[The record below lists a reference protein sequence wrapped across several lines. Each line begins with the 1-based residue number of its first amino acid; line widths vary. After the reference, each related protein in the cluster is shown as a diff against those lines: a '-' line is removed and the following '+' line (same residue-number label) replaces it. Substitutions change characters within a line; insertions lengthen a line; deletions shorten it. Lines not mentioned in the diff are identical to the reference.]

1 MASKAGAADRR
12 DGIVAFAFAVALALF
27 IALSWQKWPLV
38 TADSAREL
46 YVPFQMLHGQRIYED
61 FYYLYGP
68 VAPVLN
74 SALLAT
80 FGARLEVL
88 YVASLLN
95 LALILGLLYALAR
108 QLLGPWPSAAV
119 IFVFFTHFALGRDIW
134 GYAWPYAFAATYGV
148 TLGLTL
154 LLALARFMATGR
166 WCWLVL
172 GGVAM
177 GLSVVT
183 KLEYGFA
190 AAGLGAVFLAGR
202 GLLRPR
208 LALAEPGWR
217 GWAREALA
225 LGAPAIGVA
234 GAIVAAVLAR
244 VPLATVL
251 ESVWPVALMKAWNS
265 TGTWHGNAITWVTNA
280 KWVLLE
286 AGLVG
291 ALVGLAWLW
300 RFNRWAAGLGALALM
315 GLMTALRGPLGFYLD
330 NAHLYWM
337 GPGFLLL
344 FGVLAWVLTRV
355 AVAVRDRA
363 VLSDAVVLWGLI
375 ALYGCLVASRTLMT
389 GYNDY
394 TRYQAPVALI
404 AWVALLAV
412 WLPGWLRQRN
422 WLPDARPVLA
432 GLTAVLLL
440 LGGRHVAV
448 QASSYAA
455 PHVPVSGP
463 VGTVMAEAA
472 FGVPFNEALAFVK
485 ARLRAGEAIVAAP
498 NEASFYLFTGV
509 DNVLKEDQLFYGYLT
524 TPESQHA
531 AIKRMA
537 DRRVRYV
544 LLSNYGLGDLRFGE
558 TYMQELGA
566 WLKRDCKQVA
576 RYGTE
581 TYRIT
586 VYETP
591 FATAPALAR

>member
-1 MASKAGAADRR
+1 MGSDDEVTRR
-12 DGIVAFAFAVALALF
+12 DGLVALAFAVAFAFF

-46 YVPFQMLHGQRIYED
+46 YVPFQMLRGQRLYED

-74 SALLAT
+74 SALLAA

-95 LALILGLLYALAR
+95 LALIMGLLYALAR
-108 QLLGPWPSAAV
+108 QLLGPWPSAMV
-119 IFVFFTHFALGRDIW
+119 LFVFFTHFALGRDIW

-154 LLALARFMATGR
+154 LVALARFMATGR
-166 WCWLVL
+166 LRWLVV

-190 AAGLGAVFLAGR
+190 AAALGAAFLAGR

-208 LALAEPGWR
+208 LAQAEPGLG
-217 GWAREALA
+217 GWVREALA
-225 LGAPAIGVA
+225 LGAPAVA
-234 GAIVAAVLAR
+234 VSGAIVGAVLAR

-265 TGTWHGNAITWVTNA
+265 TGTWHGNALTWATNA

-286 AGLVG
+286 AFVVV
-291 ALVGLAWLW
+291 ALVGLAALW
-300 RFNRWAAGLGALALM
+300 RFNRWAAGAGAVALLGLVAVA
-315 GLMTALRGPLGFYLD
+315 RGPLGFYLD

-344 FGVLAWVLTRV
+344 FGVLAWVV
-355 AVAVRDRA
+355 ARLVAAVRDRSG
-363 VLSDAVVLWGLI
+363 LPDAVVLWGLI
-375 ALYGCLVASRTLMT
+375 AVYGCLVASRTLMT

-412 WLPGWLRQRN
+412 WLPGWLRKTG
-422 WLPDARPVLA
+422 WLPDARPVLV
-432 GLTAVLLL
+432 GLALLTLL

-448 QASSYAA
+448 QASSYTA
-455 PHVPVSGP
+455 PHVPVTSD
-463 VGTVMAEAA
+463 VGTVMAQAA
-472 FGVPFNEALAFVK
+472 FGVPFNQALGYVK
-485 ARLRAGEAIVAAP
+485 ANIRAGEAIVAAP
-498 NEASFYLFTGV
+498 NEASFYLFTGI

-531 AIKRMA
+531 AIARMA
-537 DRRVRYV
+537 EGRVRYV
-544 LLSNYGLGDLRFGE
+544 LLSNYGFGDLRFGE
-558 TYMQELGA
+558 TYMQVLGA

-591 FATAPALAR
+591 FALAPALAR